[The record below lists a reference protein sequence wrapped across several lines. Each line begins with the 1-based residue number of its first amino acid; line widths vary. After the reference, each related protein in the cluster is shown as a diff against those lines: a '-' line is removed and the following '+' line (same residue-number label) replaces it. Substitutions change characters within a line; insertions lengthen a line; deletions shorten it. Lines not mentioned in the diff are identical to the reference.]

1 MRPIAGKPAP
11 TGFVHSCRS
20 AVPVGAAFLK
30 AALYLWEL
38 ACRRW
43 AAKQPQGFSA
53 DAQIAGAALTSRR
66 RPPPRE
72 HLLHPGFGEA
82 LVDQDQNAT
91 VLVAP
96 DDPACR
102 LDDLAHA
109 RVEIG
114 VIEPRTKLPPQTL
127 LELLV
132 DRVDLG

>member
-1 MRPIAGKPAP
+1 MIYKGFGAGTDRDLTPIEP
-11 TGFVHSCRS
+11 TERTKASLD
-20 AVPVGAAFLK
+20 AWIGAAL
-30 AALYLWEL
+30 
-38 ACRRW
+38 R
-43 AAKQPQGFSA
+43 P
-53 DAQIAGAALTSRR
+53 IAGAALTSRR

-72 HLLHPGFGEA
+72 HLLHPGLGEA

-91 VLVAP
+91 VLIAP
-96 DDPACR
+96 DDPPCC
-102 LDDLAHA
+102 LNDLAHA